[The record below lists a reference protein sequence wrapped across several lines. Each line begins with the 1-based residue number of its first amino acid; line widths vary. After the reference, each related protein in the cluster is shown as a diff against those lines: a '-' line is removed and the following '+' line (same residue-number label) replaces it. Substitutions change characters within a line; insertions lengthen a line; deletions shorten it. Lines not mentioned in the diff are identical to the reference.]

1 MQQRDSGQILTRGR
15 CSEDKASVHGDA
27 HSTNW
32 AIGRPVYHLIILS
45 PHSSNCFSLHRKAW
59 ACITIPSR
67 MVLKLKKMGGHY
79 FQALWCILI
88 ILWHVSCPL
97 DSIMKCIKRNWQLTK
112 MFLIM
117 VFICSFMIPSTRVA
131 WPLFVWTSKQCLF
144 QKPCN
149 RWELL
154 PW

>member
-1 MQQRDSGQILTRGR
+1 MWYAGTQVGLRT
-15 CSEDKASVHGDA
+15 SEDTWDVHWMPALPTALMDDPFTTLLSYHQTAAIVPHCAGKA
-27 HSTNW
+27 
-32 AIGRPVYHLIILS
+32 
-45 PHSSNCFSLHRKAW
+45 C
-59 ACITIPSR
+59 ACITMPSR
-67 MVLKLKKMGGHY
+67 MVLKLKKMGGGT
-79 FQALWCILI
+79 LWCILI